1 MIIENTIVARLKLL
15 LLLKPAAVLEEMVV
29 VKRLSKKWGQAII
42 IIKAVVAA
50 LIAISVIY
58 YATVK
63 IAVMVANA
71 MDAITLTVTV
81 IAADE
86 RVKQRLLP
94 LDYY

>member
-1 MIIENTIVARLKLL
+1 M
-15 LLLKPAAVLEEMVV
+15 
-29 VKRLSKKWGQAII
+29 
-42 IIKAVVAA
+42 VAA